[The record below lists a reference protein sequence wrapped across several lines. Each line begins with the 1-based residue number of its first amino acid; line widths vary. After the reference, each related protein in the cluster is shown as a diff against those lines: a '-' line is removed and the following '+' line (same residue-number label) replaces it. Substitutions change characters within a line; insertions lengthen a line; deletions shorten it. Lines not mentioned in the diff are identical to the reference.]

1 MLNLLGE
8 TRSTKKQLE
17 ALSKFGRETNILI
30 STSVGEEGLNI
41 RKCKVVIRFDGVI
54 R

>member
-1 MLNLLGE
+1 MLAE
-8 TRSTKKQLE
+8 IVSDMKKQLE
-17 ALSKFGRETNILI
+17 VVSNFRKGDINVLI

-41 RKCKVVIRFDGVI
+41 KKCKVVIRFDGVD